1 MLSDGPRLLL
11 CMKCYPFKR
20 KSASATGLWQT
31 FTDLNK
37 LLRGWI
43 NYYGIGSM
51 KVYLRDT
58 FGPWMRHKLRVV
70 IVKQWKN
77 CNTIERNLRR
87 LRDKIKSNISNEDI
101 HKVAV
106 SRLGLY
112 RRCSMNVVNYLLSS
126 KVLAM
131 PKENR
136 YDKRKSRPGLVDPY
150 LYYLGLK

>member
-1 MLSDGPRLLL
+1 
-11 CMKCYPFKR
+11 MK
-20 KSASATGLWQT
+20 G
-31 FTDLNK
+31 
-37 LLRGWI
+37 
-43 NYYGIGSM
+43 
-51 KVYLRDT
+51 YLRDT
-58 FGPWMRHKLRVV
+58 FGPWMRHKVRVV

-77 CNTIERNLRR
+77 CETIERNLRR
-87 LRDKIKSNISNEDI
+87 LRDKTMSNISNDDI
-101 HKVAV
+101 HIVAV

-112 RRCSMNVVNYLLSS
+112 RRCGMNVINYLLSA